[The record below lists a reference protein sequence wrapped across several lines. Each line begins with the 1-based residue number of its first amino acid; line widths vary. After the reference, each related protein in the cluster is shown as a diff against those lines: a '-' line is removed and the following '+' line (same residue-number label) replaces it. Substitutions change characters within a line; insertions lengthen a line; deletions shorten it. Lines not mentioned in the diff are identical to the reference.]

1 MELKPEFVFKGKGT
15 RTHHTSLKGVHHQWA
30 PKGSYWIEQILGMI
44 VKLPNRLNMF
54 TEQFFAICVLDD
66 YCNYLMPEVRQAF
79 FKKGYVLVIIDGD
92 ITGDI

>member
-1 MELKPEFVFKGKGT
+1 
-15 RTHHTSLKGVHHQWA
+15 
-30 PKGSYWIEQILGMI
+30 MI